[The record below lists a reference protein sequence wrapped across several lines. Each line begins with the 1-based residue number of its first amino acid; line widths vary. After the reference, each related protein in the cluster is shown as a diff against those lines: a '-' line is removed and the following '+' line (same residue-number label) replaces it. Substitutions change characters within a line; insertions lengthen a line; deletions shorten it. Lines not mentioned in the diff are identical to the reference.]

1 MIDHLRHI
9 LWALRGRLEID
20 RGKRSRC
27 PVMRCLRAF
36 TLIEL
41 LVVIAIVGLLI
52 SILLPVL
59 GRARL
64 VARQTR
70 EMSGAKQ
77 LMTAYTAYANDSK
90 DRVLVGFATPAM
102 VNGRMVVLN
111 DQGDRLTGEVA
122 QRYPWRLAP
131 YLNYDFRGL
140 YQDDKQLKQIRD
152 EREQYVAAGVNYD
165 YVVSLFPSLGLN
177 ATFVGGND
185 RVQGFD
191 PVFQRV
197 FGRIH
202 VERLD
207 ESRRPSELL
216 VFVSA
221 RAEQQPL
228 APQLGR
234 PEGFFRVDAPRFLA
248 SQATQWESAYNASAT
263 NPGNNSGFV
272 SLRHM
277 GKAVTAHFDT
287 HCGVLGW
294 QDLNDMRRWAD
305 QATYEDWGLAPR

>member
-1 MIDHLRHI
+1 M
-9 LWALRGRLEID
+9 RL
-20 RGKRSRC
+20 
-27 PVMRCLRAF
+27 VRAF

-64 VARQTR
+64 VARQAR

-77 LMTAYTAYANDSK
+77 LMTAYTTYANDSR

-102 VNGRMVVLN
+102 VNGSMVVLN

-152 EREQYVAAGVNYD
+152 DREEYLAAGVNYD
-165 YVVSLFPSLGLN
+165 YIVSLFPSLGLN

-191 PVFQRV
+191 PIFQRV
-197 FGRIH
+197 FGRVHI
-202 VERLD
+202 ERLD
-207 ESRRPSELL
+207 EVRRPSDVL

-234 PEGFFRVDAPRFLA
+234 PEGFFRVDAPRFLGA
-248 SQATQWESAYNASAT
+248 QPAQWAVAYDAGAVS
-263 NPGNNSGFV
+263 PGNNSGFV

-277 GKAVTAHFDT
+277 GKAVVANFDT
-287 HCGVLGW
+287 HVVVLGW
-294 QDLNDMRRWAD
+294 RELNDMRRWAD
-305 QATYEDWGLAPR
+305 QATREDWGIAPR